1 MRSSTNRSG
10 FTKKK
15 WIWRSD
21 DSRDHYH
28 RRVRDDVRPLPLRTL
43 FSHREKR
50 PLHRHSTRGKNGGI
64 SVVARRQRQARHA
77 LGGGGQVEL
86 SPTEKRS
93 RFRSIHH
100 GNPGKWINALSL
112 VLASR
117 LGRHRQAGTDLPGSF
132 KTFDLSRFDVRFVL
146 VINGHRKDWLPP
158 IQAALQK
165 SLRPVVRTWNFA
177 PTSVVVL
184 NDELAVKHHLLP
196 RT

>member
-1 MRSSTNRSG
+1 MTPETITIDESGMTFGPYPSGHCFHIEKSALYTNIRQGVKMAEFLLLHADSDRPAMLWVVEAKSSSPQPKNEPDFSQ
-10 FTKKK
+10 F
-15 WIWRSD
+15 IME
-21 DSRDHYH
+21 
-28 RRVRDDVRPLPLRTL
+28 VR
-43 FSHREKR
+43 
-50 PLHRHSTRGKNGGI
+50 
-64 SVVARRQRQARHA
+64 
-77 LGGGGQVEL
+77 
-86 SPTEKRS
+86 
-93 RFRSIHH
+93 
-100 GNPGKWINALSL
+100 GKWINALSL

-146 VINGHRKDWLPP
+146 VINGHRKSWLPP

-165 SLRPVVRTWNFA
+165 SLRPLVRTRNFA